1 MGMDLTRRRDSKKWS
16 CNNALWRFIIDAAKQ
31 SGWIPLGTKIKSEDY
46 VTHDNQD
53 YFSNNGQM
61 VTPEDT
67 QSLCENLEK
76 YLNEFKPQEIEKE
89 IIESFL
95 DWACRKDTNNNLIDI
110 PGFVIR

>member
-1 MGMDLTRRRDSKKWS
+1 M
-16 CNNALWRFIIDAAKQ
+16 
-31 SGWIPLGTKIKSEDY
+31 
-46 VTHDNQD
+46 
-53 YFSNNGQM
+53 
-61 VTPEDT
+61 PEDT
-67 QSLCENLEK
+67 ESLCKNLEK